1 MTKVKH
7 DRFIRWMGPLGES
20 VMTILVSN
28 ANGKIGQEVAKALLQ
43 AGHKT
48 RIGVRHVDKA
58 KVLFPG
64 AEIVPLDV
72 TQPATLAPAL
82 HGIAAVFAALPYEL
96 QPAADQALIA
106 ASAEAGVT
114 RFVKLSAMGTDA
126 DPSSPHMLA
135 ENSLAA
141 SGLEWTVL
149 RPNFFM
155 QNYATMMADQ
165 VRSGAIYEP
174 AAEGATSF
182 VDARDIAAVALAA
195 LTQPG
200 HNRQIYALTGPAALT
215 RAEVAATLTRVVGKK
230 VTYIAID
237 DEALRNGMAGA
248 PASLVALT
256 SALYGYV
263 RQGFTATLTPDVT
276 RVTGRPAHDFASF
289 AADHAAAWKA

>member
-1 MTKVKH
+1 LVK
-7 DRFIRWMGPLGES
+7 RSPRLFCKQGIKRGSGRVTS
-20 VMTILVSN
+20 
-28 ANGKIGQEVAKALLQ
+28 
-43 AGHKT
+43 T
-48 RIGVRHVDKA
+48 RPRCC
-58 KVLFPG
+58 FPG
-64 AEIVPLDV
+64 VEIVPLDV
-72 TQPATLAPAL
+72 AQPATLAPAL
-82 HGIAAVFAALPYEL
+82 HGITAVFAALPYEL

-114 RFVKLSAMGTDA
+114 RFVKLSAMGADA

-135 ENSLAA
+135 ENSLAE

-200 HNRQIYALTGPAALT
+200 HNRQIYALTGPVALT

-237 DEALRNGMAGA
+237 DAALRNGMAGA
-248 PASLVALT
+248 PASLVAT
-256 SALYGYV
+256 HERALWLCPAGLY
-263 RQGFTATLTPDVT
+263 RNFDARRDQGN
-276 RVTGRPAHDFASF
+276 G
-289 AADHAAAWKA
+289 KARARFCQLRR